1 MSNSSSLTILF
12 VLAILL
18 MAGMYFFF
26 ASRGSKP
33 TWKSKVQAKLDSIKR
48 RANTSNLATLQQL
61 LIETDKL
68 LDYALQQRKIKGG
81 TLGERLKNA
90 KDLFDHSSYNNV
102 WEAHKL
108 RNRLVHEVDA
118 TADAK
123 QLKTAVTELGQGIM
137 SLAS

>member
-1 MSNSSSLTILF
+1 
-12 VLAILL
+12 
-18 MAGMYFFF
+18 MYFFF

-61 LIETDKL
+61 LIEADKL
-68 LDYALQQRKIKGG
+68 LDYTLQQRKVKGE
-81 TLGERLKNA
+81 TLGERLKSA
-90 KDLFDHSSYNNV
+90 KNLLDHPSYNNV

-118 TADAK
+118 TADAR
-123 QLKTAVTELGQGIM
+123 QLKSAVSGLERGIL
-137 SLAS
+137 SLAK